1 MNERCKQIYTKSGLV
16 VDKNL
21 GIYFEHGTMP
31 HTLNKFSALKS
42 KIF

>member
-16 VDKNL
+16 VDKRL
-21 GIYFEHGTMP
+21 GIYFEHGAMRQ
-31 HTLNKFSALKS
+31 TLNKFSALKS